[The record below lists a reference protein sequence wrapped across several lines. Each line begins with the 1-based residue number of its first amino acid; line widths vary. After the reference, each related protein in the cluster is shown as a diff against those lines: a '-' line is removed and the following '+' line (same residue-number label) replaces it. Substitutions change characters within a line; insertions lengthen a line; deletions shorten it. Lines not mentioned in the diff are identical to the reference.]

1 MDAYLSNDEELLGHL
16 LYGYIP
22 ADTSIDA
29 LDLNKLENCP
39 FIDDISC
46 IDADIALYVVSGYSS
61 LSIPRTITMLTVLD
75 ILRKRTNI
83 KKVYINCHAQEGF
96 DMYEKN
102 FKPEVIG
109 KGKELLFYGVKYLN
123 RYYRYIQLSMNPET
137 VLSAK
142 VVSNMVPFTD
152 EHLKELLDES

>member
-1 MDAYLSNDEELLGHL
+1 M
-16 LYGYIP
+16 
-22 ADTSIDA
+22 
-29 LDLNKLENCP
+29 
-39 FIDDISC
+39 
-46 IDADIALYVVSGYSS
+46 
-61 LSIPRTITMLTVLD
+61 R
-75 ILRKRTNI
+75 
-83 KKVYINCHAQEGF
+83 KKVLIC
-96 DMYEKN
+96 MKKN

>member
-83 KKVYINCHAQEGF
+83 KKY
-96 DMYEKN
+96 
-102 FKPEVIG
+102 
-109 KGKELLFYGVKYLN
+109 
-123 RYYRYIQLSMNPET
+123 T
-137 VLSAK
+137 
-142 VVSNMVPFTD
+142 
-152 EHLKELLDES
+152 